1 MEITK
6 EMQSWINNMKFT
18 RAMGSVP
25 LKDNI
30 ALYEQQIA
38 NMNTREKDPIS
49 DAQADLM
56 QEELDKLKTRR

>member
-1 MEITK
+1 
-6 EMQSWINNMKFT
+6 MQGWINNMKFT

-25 LKDNI
+25 LEDNI

-56 QEELDKLKTRR
+56 QKELDKLKTRR